1 MRSAKARSA
10 PLGPF
15 DFTRAMQLLCDDIT
29 NRHEAFLHIYM
40 SEVAVCFAQ
49 TRSRVLHGLQAK
61 LTPLRF
67 EGGTLTTRR
76 QGKSWTV
83 QRLYLGKR
91 EMRYILTFYLPR
103 FLDQTF
109 TEKRVTILHEL
120 YHVSPRFDGDI
131 RRFGGR
137 CHVHT
142 QSQREYDALMEQ
154 FAREYLQMRPPT
166 ELYEFLKSDFR
177 TLQQRYGG
185 VIGLQVPI
193 PKLIPVDD
201 AKSA

>member
-29 NRHEAFLHIYM
+29 NRHEAFLHIDM

-109 TEKRVTILHEL
+109 TEKLVTILHEL